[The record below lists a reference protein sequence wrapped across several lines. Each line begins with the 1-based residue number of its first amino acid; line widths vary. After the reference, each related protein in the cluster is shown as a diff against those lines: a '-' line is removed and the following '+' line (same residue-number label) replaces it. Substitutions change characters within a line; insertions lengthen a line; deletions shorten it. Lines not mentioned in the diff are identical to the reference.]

1 MPRSLAILS
10 SLVVAAVVVTT
21 SAAEDS
27 ASPHL
32 AGYLPH
38 EAFSAAVQK
47 LDASELAKVKS
58 LGKSTGGRDVWLVT
72 IARGKAED
80 KPALA
85 IIGNVQGAHLAGSEI
100 ALRIA
105 REIIDKGD
113 KDDGV
118 KKLLS
123 AVTLYIIPRPDP
135 DASEKC
141 FAKPYRVPAG
151 NDRQT
156 DDDRDFEMGEDPP
169 NDLNSDGFITQMR
182 IEDAAGTLML
192 HPDDPRVLITADPKK
207 NERGKY
213 RVLTEGIDDDGD
225 EEWNED
231 AGDGVA
237 FDHNFTFGYKP
248 FTPNTGPNA
257 VSENECRVIA
267 DFLFDRTNIAAVYTF
282 STDDNL
288 FHPWKANSQ
297 TERERIRKNILG
309 SDATAVDFLA
319 ESYRKLHGGNDAP
332 APPDPHGAFSR
343 WAYFHFGRW
352 SLNARPWWVPKAEAA
367 KKEEGKDEEKKEE
380 KKPSGEKRGADQINL
395 LRWLDANKL
404 DGFVEWKEI
413 KHPDFPDQKVEVG
426 GFKPLVDL
434 NPPAA
439 ELDKLAEKQLTFLQT
454 LPDYLPKLELRDLK
468 AESLGGGVYRVQVTA
483 ANTGYLP
490 TMPEMGSVNGIPQPL
505 QISLDVPKDTVFL
518 QGHPRSE
525 INRLAG
531 VTGKREQT
539 WLIRFPGKAP
549 ESIELRL
556 WAPAVGEVKTKIEVK
571 E

>member
-1 MPRSLAILS
+1 MPRSFVIVW
-10 SLVVAAVVVTT
+10 SLVVVVLATVA
-21 SAAEDS
+21 SRAEET
-27 ASPHL
+27 APPHL
-32 AGYLPH
+32 TGYLNH
-38 EAFSAAVQK
+38 EHFSATVQK
-47 LDASELAKVKS
+47 LGESEIAEVKS
-58 LGKSTGGRDVWLVT
+58 LGKSAGGRDVWLVA
-72 IARGKAED
+72 IAQGKPED
-80 KPALA
+80 KPAVA
-85 IIGNVQGAHLAGSEI
+85 IIGNVQGSHLAGSEI

-105 REIIDKGD
+105 REIVAKGEM
-113 KDDGV
+113 DDGV

-151 NDRQT
+151 NGRKT
-156 DDDRDFEMGEDPP
+156 DDDRDFSFGEDPP
-169 NDLNSDGFITQMR
+169 NDLNGDGFITQLR
-182 IEDAAGTLML
+182 IEDPAGSLML

-225 EEWNED
+225 EQWNED

-248 FTPNTGPNA
+248 FTAHTGPNA

-267 DFLFDRTNIAAVYTF
+267 DFLFDQTNIAAVYTF

-319 ESYRKLHGGNDAP
+319 ESYRKIHGGSDAP
-332 APPDPHGAFSR
+332 SPPDPHGAFSH
-343 WAYFHFGRW
+343 WAYFHYGRW
-352 SLNARPWWVPKAEAA
+352 SLNARPWWVPKTEA
-367 KKEEGKDEEKKEE
+367 KKEEAKDDEKKEE
-380 KKPSGEKRGADQINL
+380 KKPSGEKRGAEQINL
-395 LRWLDANKL
+395 LRWLEANKI

-426 GFKPLVDL
+426 GFKPFVDL

-439 ELDKLAEKQLTFLQT
+439 ELDKLAEKQLAFLQK
-454 LPDYLPKLELRDLK
+454 LLDYLPKLELREATAK
-468 AESLGGGVYRVQVTA
+468 SLGGGVYRVQVTA

-490 TMPEMGSVNGIPQPL
+490 TMPEMGGVNGIPQPL
-505 QISLDVPKDTVFL
+505 QIAIEVPKETVFL
-518 QGHPRSE
+518 QGSPRSE
-525 INRLAG
+525 VNRLAG
-531 VTGKREQT
+531 VTGKREVT
-539 WLIRFPGKAP
+539 WLIRFPEKAP
-549 ESIELRL
+549 ESIDLRL
-556 WAPAVGEVKTKIEVK
+556 WAPAVGEAKTKIEVK
-571 E
+571 P